1 MHQDFGTGVFWLAL
15 GVLGLLFC
23 GWITVNQWLA
33 SRREPDRRRRNLYG
47 TYLTASQNL
56 HRLPFVAAVFAVMVV
71 LGIWIMARA

>member
-1 MHQDFGTGVFWLAL
+1 VHDNFGSGVIWLVFGAA
-15 GVLGLLFC
+15 GLLFC
-23 GWITVNQWLA
+23 GCVAVNQWHA
-33 SRREPDRRRRNLYG
+33 SQREPDRRRRNLYG